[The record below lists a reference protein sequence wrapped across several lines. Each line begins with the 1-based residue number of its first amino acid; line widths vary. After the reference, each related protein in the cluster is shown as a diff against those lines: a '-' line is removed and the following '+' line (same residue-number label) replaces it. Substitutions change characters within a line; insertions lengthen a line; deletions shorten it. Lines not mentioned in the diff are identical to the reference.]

1 MTLTQPQTN
10 TPKLWISDITVG
22 RQLAPFFNG
31 LYSPVMPPLGTPS
44 GHHILSLDPDT
55 PEIIWKT
62 IAYNLLNAGCSVSVY
77 PVGHFTN
84 QSLEWYLADIPLDD
98 LVIQLMEAEISWEE
112 WVEGLELEP
121 LTLKQALELAKLAIL
136 KILDDEKL
144 NIELDSLRRRAQVSE
159 YSWEK
164 KYLEPLR
171 AKLEKTL
178 ALSAPERALNTPAE
192 RMKLNI
198 SAWLRETDPFKQEA
212 EKARIQSTFRLK
224 DKVFERLCRVLQEAE
239 KRSARQSTLLSLKE
253 GFNLESHAL
262 KWLVPGFFPATSSV
276 LLSGLPGCGKTLLAI
291 DLAHA
296 IATGGKFL
304 GEQCPQGKVILIGS
318 DQPLNMTMSYLADR
332 GFDEDNEDLR
342 VVGQSGDLPAWGI
355 QDLPLL
361 ETWLEE
367 MKPSLVIID
376 SIRTAICYPL
386 GLEEKSEQV
395 GHWLKE
401 VERLVTRYGASLLW
415 IHHDNKDKEL
425 KGVSKASGSTA
436 IPGNVSV
443 HWRVETVSADPADC
457 SRKFS
462 MPKTRGFEGST
473 LNIRFQPDSGE
484 WENLGVVGESIAA
497 ASQRQC
503 MQEQILSFLQSRRGI
518 GFEGNELKAVFGES
532 CYSVLSRMVARGL
545 ITKRRSTTNKKG
557 KVYLLP
563 ELLEEELPQP
573 LGEELLEELSHTS
586 PDEPPPPTLSNAGVC
601 LINETLSET
610 EFQSPNT
617 HQTLTE
623 HLPNTPPCLPS
634 SLVTQPSQDEASS
647 HQTVDTTQKGEGVLV
662 DETVTVLQPE
672 TSDVVCSETELFE
685 QKLNGDFVPAIPV
698 QEEVTQAPLPELKPA
713 AKSLKK
719 GQRVKFHFKGSMRD
733 GMIGTVQK
741 VEGITVFVRL
751 DYHPQLRT
759 ELRQLEATLG
769 QLEILE

>member
-1 MTLTQPQTN
+1 
-10 TPKLWISDITVG
+10 
-22 RQLAPFFNG
+22 
-31 LYSPVMPPLGTPS
+31 
-44 GHHILSLDPDT
+44 
-55 PEIIWKT
+55 
-62 IAYNLLNAGCSVSVY
+62 
-77 PVGHFTN
+77 
-84 QSLEWYLADIPLDD
+84 
-98 LVIQLMEAEISWEE
+98 
-112 WVEGLELEP
+112 
-121 LTLKQALELAKLAIL
+121 
-136 KILDDEKL
+136 
-144 NIELDSLRRRAQVSE
+144 
-159 YSWEK
+159 
-164 KYLEPLR
+164 
-171 AKLEKTL
+171 
-178 ALSAPERALNTPAE
+178 
-192 RMKLNI
+192 
-198 SAWLRETDPFKQEA
+198 
-212 EKARIQSTFRLK
+212 
-224 DKVFERLCRVLQEAE
+224 
-239 KRSARQSTLLSLKE
+239 
-253 GFNLESHAL
+253 
-262 KWLVPGFFPATSSV
+262 
-276 LLSGLPGCGKTLLAI
+276 
-291 DLAHA
+291 
-296 IATGGKFL
+296 
-304 GEQCPQGKVILIGS
+304 
-318 DQPLNMTMSYLADR
+318 
-332 GFDEDNEDLR
+332 
-342 VVGQSGDLPAWGI
+342 
-355 QDLPLL
+355 LL

-367 MKPSLVIID
+367 TKPKLVIID
-376 SIRTAICYPL
+376 SIRTTICYPL

-443 HWRVETVSADPADC
+443 HWRVETLSADPADC

-503 MQEQILSFLQSRRGI
+503 MQEQILSFLESRRGI

-545 ITKRRSTTNKKG
+545 ITKRRSTVNKKG

-563 ELLEEELPQP
+563 
-573 LGEELLEELSHTS
+573 ELLEELSHTS
-586 PDEPPPPTLSNAGVC
+586 PDEPPPPTLSNAAVC
-601 LINETLSET
+601 LINETLSES

-617 HQTLTE
+617 HQTLIK
-623 HLPNTPPCLPS
+623 HSPNTPPCLPS
-634 SLVTQPSQDEASS
+634 SLVTEPSQDETSS
-647 HQTVDTTQKGEGVLV
+647 HQTVDTTQQGEGVLA

-672 TSDVVCSETELFE
+672 TSDVVCSAPELFE

-713 AKSLKK
+713 AKALKK

-741 VEGITVFVRL
+741 VEDVTVFVRL
-751 DYHPQLRT
+751 DYHPQLRA

>member
-1 MTLTQPQTN
+1 MVFTQPPTS
-10 TPKLWISDITVG
+10 TLPKLWISDTIAG

-31 LYSPVMPPLGTPS
+31 LYSPLTPPSGTPT

-55 PEIIWKT
+55 PETIWKT

-84 QSLEWYLADIPLDD
+84 QPLEWYLADIPLDD
-98 LVIQLMEAEISWEE
+98 LVIQLMESEISWEE
-112 WVEGLELEP
+112 WVEGLNDEP

-171 AKLEKTL
+171 ASLEKTL

-367 MKPSLVIID
+367 MKPELVIID

-503 MQEQILSFLQSRRGI
+503 MQEQILSFLESRRGI

-545 ITKRRSTTNKKG
+545 ITKRRSTVNKKG

-563 ELLEEELPQP
+563 
-573 LGEELLEELSHTS
+573 ELLEELSHTS
-586 PDEPPPPTLSNAGVC
+586 PDEPPPPTLSNVPVC
-601 LINETLSET
+601 LINETLSES

-617 HQTLTE
+617 HQTLPL
-623 HLPNTPPCLPS
+623 HSPNTPPCLPS
-634 SLVTQPSQDEASS
+634 SLVTEPSEDEASS
-647 HQTVDTTQKGEGVLV
+647 HQTVDATQTGEGVLD
-662 DETVTVLQPE
+662 DETVTALQPE
-672 TSDVVCSETELFE
+672 ASDVVSSSPELFE

-713 AKSLKK
+713 VAKSFKK

-741 VEGITVFVRL
+741 VEDGIVFVRL
-751 DYHPQLRT
+751 DYHPQLRA
-759 ELRQLEATLG
+759 ELRQVEATQG

>member
-1 MTLTQPQTN
+1 MVFTHPHPQTS
-10 TPKLWISDITVG
+10 TLPKLWISDTIAG

-31 LYSPVMPPLGTPS
+31 LYSPLTPPTGTLT

-55 PEIIWKT
+55 PETIWKT

-84 QSLEWYLADIPLDD
+84 QPLEWYLADIPLDD

-112 WVEGLELEP
+112 WVERLNDEP

-239 KRSARQSTLLSLKE
+239 KRSARQSTLLNLKE

-296 IATGGKFL
+296 IATGGKFM
-304 GEQCPQGKVILIGS
+304 GEQCPQGKVLLIGS

-332 GFDEDNEDLR
+332 GFDEENENLL

-367 MKPSLVIID
+367 TKPKLVIID
-376 SIRTAICYPL
+376 SIRTTICYPL

-425 KGVSKASGSTA
+425 KGVSKSSGSTA

-503 MQEQILSFLQSRRGI
+503 MQEQILSFLESRRGI

-545 ITKRRSTTNKKG
+545 ITKRRSTVNKKG

-563 ELLEEELPQP
+563 
-573 LGEELLEELSHTS
+573 ELLEELSHTS
-586 PDEPPPPTLSNAGVC
+586 PDEPPPPTLSNAAVC
-601 LINETLSET
+601 LINETLSES

-617 HQTLTE
+617 HQTLIK
-623 HLPNTPPCLPS
+623 HSPNTPPCLPS
-634 SLVTQPSQDEASS
+634 SLVTEPSQDETSS
-647 HQTVDTTQKGEGVLV
+647 HQTVDTTQQGEGVLA

-672 TSDVVCSETELFE
+672 TSDVVCSAPELFE

-713 AKSLKK
+713 AKALKK

-741 VEGITVFVRL
+741 VEDVTVFVRL
-751 DYHPQLRT
+751 DYHPQLRA

>member
-1 MTLTQPQTN
+1 MALTHPQTS
-10 TPKLWISDITVG
+10 TLPKLWISDTIAG

-31 LYSPVMPPLGTPS
+31 LYSPLTPPSGTPT

-55 PEIIWKT
+55 PETIWKT
-62 IAYNLLNAGCSVSVY
+62 IAYNLLNAGCSVSVSHL
-77 PVGHFTN
+77 GHFTS
-84 QSLEWYLADIPLDD
+84 QPLEWYLADTSLEDVM
-98 LVIQLMEAEISWEE
+98 LQMLEVEVTWEE
-112 WVEGLELEP
+112 WVEGLNDEP

-239 KRSARQSTLLSLKE
+239 KRSARQATLLSLKE

-276 LLSGLPGCGKTLLAI
+276 LLSGLPGCGKSLLAI

-296 IATGGKFL
+296 IATGRKFM

-443 HWRVETVSADPADC
+443 HWRVETVSADPTDC
-457 SRKFS
+457 NRKFS

-545 ITKRRSTTNKKG
+545 ITKRRSTANKKG

-563 ELLEEELPQP
+563 
-573 LGEELLEELSHTS
+573 ELLEELSHTS
-586 PDEPPPPTLSNAGVC
+586 PDEPPPPTLSNASVC
-601 LINETLSET
+601 LINETLSES

-623 HLPNTPPCLPS
+623 YSSNTPPCLPS
-634 SLVTQPSQDEASS
+634 SLMTEPSEDGASS
-647 HQTVDTTQKGEGVLV
+647 HQTLDTTQQGEGVLA
-662 DETVTVLQPE
+662 DETVTALQPE
-672 TSDVVCSETELFE
+672 TSDVVCSEPELFE

-698 QEEVTQAPLPELKPA
+698 QEEVTQAPLAESKPA
-713 AKSLKK
+713 AKTLKK

-741 VEGITVFVRL
+741 VEGITVFIRL
-751 DYHPQLRT
+751 DYHSQLRA

>member
-1 MTLTQPQTN
+1 
-10 TPKLWISDITVG
+10 
-22 RQLAPFFNG
+22 
-31 LYSPVMPPLGTPS
+31 
-44 GHHILSLDPDT
+44 
-55 PEIIWKT
+55 
-62 IAYNLLNAGCSVSVY
+62 
-77 PVGHFTN
+77 
-84 QSLEWYLADIPLDD
+84 
-98 LVIQLMEAEISWEE
+98 
-112 WVEGLELEP
+112 
-121 LTLKQALELAKLAIL
+121 
-136 KILDDEKL
+136 
-144 NIELDSLRRRAQVSE
+144 VSE

-239 KRSARQSTLLSLKE
+239 KRSAKQCAPLCLQE
-253 GFNLESHAL
+253 AFNLESHAL

-276 LLSGLPGCGKTLLAI
+276 LLSGLPGSGKTLLTI

-296 IATGGKFL
+296 IATGGRFL
-304 GEQCPQGKVILIGS
+304 GEQCPQGKVLLINS
-318 DQPLNMTMSYLADR
+318 DQPLNMTVSYLADR
-332 GFDEDNEDLR
+332 GFDESEENLR
-342 VVGQSGDLPAWGI
+342 VVGQSGDLPAWSI

-367 MKPSLVIID
+367 TKPNLVIID
-376 SIRTAICYPL
+376 SIRTTICYPL

-401 VERLVTRYGASLLW
+401 VERLVIRYGGSLLW

-425 KGVSKASGSTA
+425 KGVSKSSGSTA

-457 SRKFS
+457 NRKFS

-473 LNIRFQPDSGE
+473 LNIRFRPDSGE
-484 WENLGVVGESIAA
+484 WDNLGIVGESIAA

-503 MQEQILSFLQSRRGI
+503 MQEQILSFLESRRGI
-518 GFEGNELKAVFGES
+518 GFEGKEFKAMFGES

-545 ITKRRSTTNKKG
+545 ITKRRSTANKKG

-563 ELLEEELPQP
+563 ELLKEELPQI

-586 PDEPPPPTLSNAGVC
+586 PDEPPPPTLSNASVC
-601 LINETLSET
+601 LINETLSES

-623 HLPNTPPCLPS
+623 HSPNTLPSLPS
-634 SLVTQPSQDEASS
+634 SLVTEPSEDETSS
-647 HQTVDTTQKGEGVLV
+647 HQTVDATQKGEGVLV
-662 DETVTVLQPE
+662 DETVTALQSE
-672 TSDVVCSETELFE
+672 TSDVVCSSPELFE

-698 QEEVTQAPLPELKPA
+698 QEEVTQAPLPELKSA
-713 AKSLKK
+713 AKALKK
-719 GQRVKFHFKGSMRD
+719 GQRVKFHFKGSKRD

-751 DYHPQLRT
+751 DYHPQLRV
-759 ELRQLEATLG
+759 ELRQLEATQG

>member
-1 MTLTQPQTN
+1 MVFTQPQTN
-10 TPKLWISDITVG
+10 TLPKLWISDIIAG

-31 LYSPVMPPLGTPS
+31 LYSPVTPPSGTLT

-55 PEIIWKT
+55 PETIWKT
-62 IAYNLLNAGCSVSVY
+62 IGYNLLNAGCSVSVY
-77 PVGHFTN
+77 QVGHFTN
-84 QSLEWYLADIPLDD
+84 QPLEWYLADIPLDN
-98 LVIQLMEAEISWEE
+98 LVLQLMEADIPWEE
-112 WVEGLELEP
+112 WIDGLNDEP
-121 LTLKQALELAKLAIL
+121 LMLKEALELAKLAIL
-136 KILDDEKL
+136 KILDEEKL

-159 YSWEK
+159 YTWDK

-198 SAWLRETDPFKQEA
+198 SAWLRESDPFKQEA

-239 KRSARQSTLLSLKE
+239 KRSAQQSTLLNLKE

-296 IATGGKFL
+296 IATGGKFM
-304 GEQCPQGKVILIGS
+304 GEQCPQGKVLLIGS

-332 GFDEDNEDLR
+332 GFDEDNENLL

-367 MKPSLVIID
+367 TKPELVIID

-443 HWRVETVSADPADC
+443 HWRVETVSADPTDC
-457 SRKFS
+457 NRKFS

-473 LNIRFQPDSGE
+473 LNIRFQPECGE

-503 MQEQILSFLQSRRGI
+503 MQEQILSFLESRRGI
-518 GFEGNELKAVFGES
+518 GFEGNEFKAMFGES

-545 ITKRRSTTNKKG
+545 ITKRRSTANKKG

-563 ELLEEELPQP
+563 ELLEE
-573 LGEELLEELSHTS
+573 LSHSS
-586 PDEPPPPTLSNAGVC
+586 PDEPPPPTLSNASVC
-601 LINETLSET
+601 LINETLSEP
-610 EFQSPNT
+610 EFQSPNS
-617 HQTLTE
+617 HQTVTN
-623 HLPNTPPCLPS
+623 HSSNTPPCLPS
-634 SLVTQPSQDEASS
+634 SLVTEPSEDEASS
-647 HQTVDTTQKGEGVLV
+647 HQTIDATQTGEGVLD
-662 DETVTVLQPE
+662 DETVTTLQPE
-672 TSDVVCSETELFE
+672 ASDVVCSSPELFE

-698 QEEVTQAPLPELKPA
+698 QEEVAQAPLPELKPA
-713 AKSLKK
+713 AKSFKK
-719 GQRVKFHFKGSMRD
+719 GQRVKFHFKGSKRD

-751 DYHPQLRT
+751 DYHPQLRA

-769 QLEILE
+769 QLEILD